1 MGDLGHPLPP
11 VNCRKRKAD
20 AEEDCQHQHPISQD
34 APTSADDI
42 LVGDNTV
49 AHYAPRQPPSS
60 PWLSTDT
67 ARAVWPSESSPTDSS
82 PSSPLSPSDSPT
94 TDPSL
99 RSPKRSRV
107 DTSHAHLPPSKR
119 HLRIPERQL
128 PSRASLVPSS
138 PTRRSRK
145 RPEHRGALSSP
156 SHSTSHPLT
165 LRIDSCF
172 LPTDASHL
180 LVHPP
185 YPYPIDLSSPHIP
198 SLHPLINRQTL
209 KELDLSAILRNPQ
222 LRHDL
227 MFDAGLQ
234 FRPTSGRRKRDLSD
248 RYWRA
253 VAQEL
258 ETGCTCISFD
268 LQGHPCDC
276 LCVCR
281 SVPVP
286 KDHVLIFSPSSRVFT
301 LRTPSRMRLLLTE
314 FLEVLLFVIQPL
326 TGISD
331 AYAHPSTLQPQIERH
346 AAQAAHLRSVF
357 DPDLIQQELKHDL
370 FDPSGLFVVI
380 GQTLKSHCAP
390 MRDRAVDAMVDVA
403 KKCAPGG
410 GGTKADAV
418 EAVRM
423 CLNIL
428 ELMKLDI
435 ANHQLQALRPCLVD
449 TSGQYELK
457 AFKGRKGQGSSLDI
471 TRKWMGSSH
480 RRLLVSPILTHP
492 SIPSGSFDYRNLNQ
506 TQKTYICVLKGLTDL
521 VFDPPPNPAPQCSSA
536 STTTVA
542 PSAMCPLPLYPETTY
557 LDSARLLVLATDAA
571 DTAAMYMFLLLY
583 RQLVFSDAGDPT
595 VTRDHSRVNDA
606 ELLRLKREI
615 RDISS
620 SHLGHFL
627 KYGNS
632 DGAFSGR
639 DCPDDKWCKIKRD
652 IVLQVALRAK
662 EFRGNT
668 SSQSGGSDP
677 SSTVNASSVPYP
689 HAPDERTLRLAEGW
703 SDTHIR
709 PNSPLSTMLKNKV
722 RDAVFSQV
730 IAFAFPPSE
739 ATTLGLSIQGAT
751 SLSSSSSNSTGLAS
765 GMEPLADEIHLL
777 AERLARLARIH
788 LGVYLRLYEQ
798 EDILSDA
805 PPTTVSA
812 FSTATTPVVPDS
824 EASPTVQA
832 CTASA
837 SLPIAPL
844 SSTPHSSS

>member
-20 AEEDCQHQHPISQD
+20 AEDDQHPISQD
-34 APTSADDI
+34 VPTTADDI

-49 AHYAPRQPPSS
+49 AHSAPRQPPSS

-67 ARAVWPSESSPTDSS
+67 AHAVWPSESSPTDSS
-82 PSSPLSPSDSPT
+82 PSSPLSPSSPT

-107 DTSHAHLPPSKR
+107 DTSHAHLPPAKR
-119 HLRIPERQL
+119 HLRIPERQS
-128 PSRASLVPSS
+128 PSRASLIPSS
-138 PTRRSRK
+138 PTRRSRR
-145 RPEHRGALSSP
+145 RPEHRGAPSSP
-156 SHSTSHPLT
+156 SQTTPHPFP
-165 LRIDSCF
+165 LRMDSYA
-172 LPTDASHL
+172 LPPDASQL
-180 LVHPP
+180 LIHPP

-268 LQGHPCDC
+268 LQGRPCDT

-286 KDHVLIFSPSSRVFT
+286 KDHVLVFTPPSHVFT

-390 MRDRAVDAMVDVA
+390 MRDRAVDAMVEVA

-418 EAVRM
+418 KAVRM
-423 CLNIL
+423 CLDIL

-449 TSGQYELK
+449 SSGQYELK

-471 TRKWMGSSH
+471 TRKWMVSSH
-480 RRLLVSPILTHP
+480 RRLLASPILTHP
-492 SIPSGSFDYRNLNQ
+492 SIPSGSFDYRNLTQ
-506 TQKTYICVLKGLTDL
+506 TQKTYISVLRGLTDL
-521 VFDPPPNPAPQCSSA
+521 VFDPPTPAPQCSSGSA
-536 STTTVA
+536 AVA

-583 RQLVFSDAGDPT
+583 RQLVFSDAGDPA
-595 VTRDHSRVNDA
+595 VTRDHSRVDDA

-615 RDISS
+615 RDISP

-627 KYGNS
+627 KHGNS
-632 DGAFSGR
+632 DGTSGGR
-639 DCPDDKWCKIKRD
+639 DCPADDKWCKIKRD

-662 EFRGNT
+662 EFRGNA
-668 SSQSGGSDP
+668 SSQSAGSNP
-677 SSTVNASSVPYP
+677 SSTVNASSMPYS

-709 PNSPLSTMLKNKV
+709 PNSPLSIMLKNKV
-722 RDAVFSQV
+722 RDAVFNQV

-739 ATTLGLSIQGAT
+739 ATALGLSTQGAA
-751 SLSSSSSNSTGLAS
+751 SLSSSSSSSAGVAS

-777 AERLARLARIH
+777 AERLARLAQIH

-798 EDILSDA
+798 EDILSEA
-805 PPTTVSA
+805 PPTLVSA
-812 FSTATTPVVPDS
+812 FSTTTTPIVPDS
-824 EASPTVQA
+824 EAPSSVQA

-837 SLPIAPL
+837 SFPIAPL
-844 SSTPHSSS
+844 SSATPHSTS

>member
-20 AEEDCQHQHPISQD
+20 AEEECQRPITQD
-34 APTSADDI
+34 APTTSDDI
-42 LVGDNTV
+42 LVADNAV
-49 AHYAPRQPPSS
+49 PPSS

-67 ARAVWPSESSPTDSS
+67 AHAVWPSESSPTDSS
-82 PSSPLSPSDSPT
+82 PSSPLSPSSPN
-94 TDPSL
+94 TDPTL

-107 DTSHAHLPPSKR
+107 DTSHIPPPKR
-119 HLRIPERQL
+119 HIRIPERQS
-128 PSRASLVPSS
+128 PSRSSFVSPS

-156 SHSTSHPLT
+156 SPTTAH
-165 LRIDSCF
+165 LRIDSYF
-172 LPTDASHL
+172 LPDASHL

-185 YPYPIDLSSPHIP
+185 YPVDLTSPHIP

-227 MFDAGLQ
+227 MFDSGLQ
-234 FRPTSGRRKRDLSD
+234 FRPTSGRRKRDLAD

-253 VAQEL
+253 S
-258 ETGCTCISFD
+258 GCTCVSFD
-268 LQGHPCDC
+268 LHNQPCDC
-276 LCVCR
+276 LCVCQFD
-281 SVPVP
+281 PPP
-286 KDHVLIFSPSSRVFT
+286 KDHVLIYSPSSRVFT
-301 LRTPSRMRLLLTE
+301 LRTPSRIRLLLTE

-357 DPDLIQQELKHDL
+357 DPDLIQQELQHDL

-390 MRDRAVDAMVDVA
+390 MRDRAVDAMVEVA
-403 KKCAPGG
+403 KRCAPGG

-418 EAVRM
+418 KAVRM
-423 CLNIL
+423 CLDIL

-457 AFKGRKGQGSSLDI
+457 AFKGRKGQASSLDI
-471 TRKWMGSSH
+471 TRKWIESSH
-480 RRLLVSPILTHP
+480 RRLLASPILTHP
-492 SIPSGSFDYRNLNQ
+492 RFPSGSFDYRNLSQ
-506 TQKTYICVLKGLTDL
+506 TQKTYISVLKGLTDL
-521 VFDPPPNPAPQCSSA
+521 VFDPPPVPASQCSSSG
-536 STTTVA
+536 STTAA

-571 DTAAMYMFLLLY
+571 DTAALYMFLLLY
-583 RQLVFSDAGDPT
+583 RQLIFSDAGDSAIA
-595 VTRDHSRVNDA
+595 RDHPRVNDA
-606 ELLRLKREI
+606 ELLKLKREI
-615 RDISS
+615 RDLSS

-632 DGAFSGR
+632 DGAFGDR
-639 DCPDDKWCKIKRD
+639 DCPADDKWCKIKRD

-662 EFRGNT
+662 ESRGNA
-668 SSQSGGSDP
+668 SNQSAGSKSLSAVD
-677 SSTVNASSVPYP
+677 ASSAQYT

-709 PNSPLSTMLKNKV
+709 PNSLLSTMLRNKV

-730 IAFAFPPSE
+730 LAFAFPPGE
-739 ATTLGLSIQGAT
+739 AATLGSSIHGT
-751 SLSSSSSNSTGLAS
+751 VPFSSSPSSSTGLAS

-777 AERLARLARIH
+777 AERLARLAQIH

-798 EDILSDA
+798 EGILSDA
-805 PPTTVSA
+805 PATAAPAPSTT
-812 FSTATTPVVPDS
+812 TTPTVPES
-824 EASPTVQA
+824 EASFTVQA
-832 CTASA
+832 CAAPA
-837 SLPIAPL
+837 SLPTASL
-844 SSTPHSSS
+844 SSSTLHSSS

>member
-20 AEEDCQHQHPISQD
+20 AEDDQHPISQD
-34 APTSADDI
+34 VPTTADDI

-49 AHYAPRQPPSS
+49 AHSAPRQPPSS

-67 ARAVWPSESSPTDSS
+67 AHAVWPSESSPTDSS
-82 PSSPLSPSDSPT
+82 PSSPLSPSSPT

-107 DTSHAHLPPSKR
+107 DTSHAHLPPAKR
-119 HLRIPERQL
+119 HLRIPERQS
-128 PSRASLVPSS
+128 PSRASLIPSS

-145 RPEHRGALSSP
+145 RPEYRAAPSSP
-156 SHSTSHPLT
+156 SQTTSHPFT
-165 LRIDSCF
+165 LRIDSYF
-172 LPTDASHL
+172 LPTDASQL

-248 RYWRA
+248 KYWRA

-268 LQGHPCDC
+268 LQGRPCDC

-286 KDHVLIFSPSSRVFT
+286 KDHVLIFFPASHIFT
-301 LRTPSRMRLLLTE
+301 FRTPSRMRLLLTE

-390 MRDRAVDAMVDVA
+390 MRDRAVDAMVEVA

-418 EAVRM
+418 KAVRM
-423 CLNIL
+423 CLDIL

-471 TRKWMGSSH
+471 TRKWMESSH
-480 RRLLVSPILTHP
+480 RRLLASPILTHP
-492 SIPSGSFDYRNLNQ
+492 SIPSGSFDYRNLTQ
-506 TQKTYICVLKGLTDL
+506 TQKTYISVLKGLTDL
-521 VFDPPPNPAPQCSSA
+521 VFDPPPTPAPQCSSG
-536 STTTVA
+536 STVVA

-583 RQLVFSDAGDPT
+583 RQLIFSDAGDSA
-595 VTRDHSRVNDA
+595 VTRDRVNDA

-632 DGAFSGR
+632 DGASGGR
-639 DCPDDKWCKIKRD
+639 DCPADDKWCKIKRD

-662 EFRGNT
+662 EFRGNA
-668 SSQSGGSDP
+668 SNQSAGSNP
-677 SSTVNASSVPYP
+677 SSTVNASSIPYS

-709 PNSPLSTMLKNKV
+709 PNSPLSIMLKNKV

-739 ATTLGLSIQGAT
+739 ATALGLSIHGAA
-751 SLSSSSSNSTGLAS
+751 SLSSSSSSSAGLAS

-777 AERLARLARIH
+777 AERLARLAQIH

-805 PPTTVSA
+805 PPAIVSA
-812 FSTATTPVVPDS
+812 CSTTTTPIVPDS
-824 EASPTVQA
+824 EASSIVQA

-844 SSTPHSSS
+844 SSATPHSTS